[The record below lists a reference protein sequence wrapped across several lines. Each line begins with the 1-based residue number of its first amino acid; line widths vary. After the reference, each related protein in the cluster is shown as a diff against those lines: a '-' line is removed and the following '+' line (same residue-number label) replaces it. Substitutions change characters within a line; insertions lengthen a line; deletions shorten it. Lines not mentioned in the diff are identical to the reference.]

1 MKKFRI
7 LALIMAFATALCCF
21 AGCNNGGKT
30 TSSSSS
36 EATDDS
42 EETTVLSVSAP
53 DGAPIMA
60 IAEMIKND
68 KNYTY
73 DIISSDG
80 VASTLTAGESDFV
93 IAPTNAGMNIAIK
106 KGNYKICAVTSW
118 GNLYLVAKSGQT
130 FDETEKNLKTFMSQ
144 FSSKTVAFTAVNA
157 VPDKTFK
164 HLLNK
169 AKITDCECEASEAS
183 VIMAGLK
190 KGEIE
195 YAVLGE
201 PAVTTAMKNISGL
214 KILCS
219 LSEVWSETENM
230 DYPQASIFAKAT
242 LSSSQIE
249 KFLDRVKTSI
259 EYLNASEANAFEV
272 GSYME
277 QTGESTLK
285 GAIVKEAY
293 LRMNQKFVKASEC
306 KEDII
311 KFITMLGVS
320 YTEENASV
328 FYEKV

>member
-1 MKKFRI
+1 MKKIRI

-21 AGCNNGGKT
+21 AGCNGGKT

-36 EATDDS
+36 GTTSDS

-80 VASTLTAGESDFV
+80 VASTLTAGQSDFV

-106 KGNYKICAVTSW
+106 KSNYKICAVTSW

-130 FDETEKNLKTFMSQ
+130 FDECDKDLNTFMSQ
-144 FSSKTVAFTAVNA
+144 FSNKTVAFTAVNA

-164 HLLNK
+164 YLLNK
-169 AKITDCECEASEAS
+169 AEITNCSCEASEAS

-190 KGEIE
+190 KGETE
-195 YAVLGE
+195 FAVLGE
-201 PAVTTAMKNISGL
+201 PAVTNAMKNISGL

-219 LSEVWSETENM
+219 LSEVWKEAENM
-230 DYPQASIFAKAT
+230 DYPQASVFAKST
-242 LSSSQIE
+242 LSQTQIE
-249 KFLDRVKTSI
+249 EFLSKVKTSI
-259 EYLNASEANAFEV
+259 EYLNASEDNAFEL

-277 QTGESTLK
+277 QTERSTLK

-293 LRMNQKFVKASEC
+293 LRMNQKFVRAGEC
-306 KEDII
+306 KADIV

-328 FYEKV
+328 FYERV

>member
-7 LALIMAFATALCCF
+7 VTLILTFVLALSCF
-21 AGCNNGGKT
+21 SGCGKKT
-30 TSSSSS
+30 KKLT
-36 EATDDS
+36 
-42 EETTVLSVSAP
+42 VSAP

-68 KNYTY
+68 ESYAY
-73 DIISSDG
+73 DIISSEE
-80 VASTLTAGESDFV
+80 VAATLTQGESDFV
-93 IAPTNAGMNIAIK
+93 IAPTNAGMKIAMMK
-106 KGNYKICAVTSW
+106 KNYKICAVTSW
-118 GNLYLVAKSGQT
+118 GNLYLVGKSGQT
-130 FDETEKNLKTFMSQ
+130 FDECGKNLTTFISQ
-144 FSSKTVAFTAVNA
+144 FSSKTVTFTAVNA

-164 HLLNK
+164 YFLTK
-169 AKITDCECEASEAS
+169 ANVNDCTCASSDAS

-190 KGEIE
+190 RGEVE

-201 PAVTTAMKNISGL
+201 PAVTNAMKNVSGL

-230 DYPQASIFAKAT
+230 EYPQASIFAKVS
-242 LSSSQIE
+242 LSERQIE
-249 KFLDRVKTSI
+249 RFLNRVKTSI
-259 EYLNASEANAFEV
+259 EYLNASEDNAFEV

-293 LRMNQKFVKASEC
+293 LRMNQKFVMASE
-306 KEDII
+306 KKNDII
-311 KFITMLGVS
+311 KFIETLGVT